1 MTRSKARLQVL
12 IIVLLGVL
20 TAWFLGAAGTSAS
33 VVDVVYTLLVSRV
46 PVIGGPPVTQ
56 SFIATAPTVAPTAVV
71 ILLAGGTGEIQL
83 TAYGSD
89 GTLDVNSSNFLVRS
103 RWLFAGHNLYVITPD
118 AATDFY
124 RLSGGLTDEQG
135 STAHVTDI
143 LQLIA
148 WARSTVPGVP
158 VWVVGTSRGTGGAF
172 AASLYSPGAGGPDG
186 LVFASPLTASGDPDS
201 VLTANLSA
209 ITVPTLVINN
219 TDDMCVG
226 TLPSTDPAVKAALT
240 SAPKVSIEMVTGDS
254 LTPLTDQCNA
264 LSPHGFF
271 GIEPRTVEKIANW
284 INTYRRTVM
293 AG

>member
-1 MTRSKARLQVL
+1 MKLKAGVQIL
-12 IIVLLGVL
+12 IVVLLGVL
-20 TAWFLGAAGTSAS
+20 TALFVGAGMTPAA
-33 VVDVVYTLLVSRV
+33 VVDVVYTLLVTRV

-56 SFIATAPTVAPTAVV
+56 SFIATAPPVAPTAVV
-71 ILLAGGTGEIQL
+71 ILLAGSTGEIQL

-103 RWLFAGHNLYVITPD
+103 RWLFGGHNFYVITPD

-158 VWVVGTSRGTGGAF
+158 VWVVGTSRGTAGAF
-172 AASLYSPGAGGPDG
+172 VASLYSPGAGGPDG

-209 ITVPTLVINN
+209 ITVPTLIINN
-219 TDDMCVG
+219 SDDMCVG
-226 TLPSTDPAVKAALT
+226 TLPSTDAAVKKALT
-240 SAPKVSIEMVTGDS
+240 SAPKVDIEMVSGDS
-254 LTPLTDQCNA
+254 LTALTDQCHA

-271 GIEPRTVEKIANW
+271 GIEPKTVEKIANW
-284 INTYRRTVM
+284 INTY
-293 AG
+293 